1 MLHLLIDTSVLRQD
15 PQRKSAAFQVVY
27 RIGYV
32 GELTTHIPQIVKLE
46 FLSYRE
52 DEYLTPLRDVEKA
65 LDKLLNKPMPPELK
79 EELNKQRVAIK
90 DSLPRVQEWVEREF
104 EIWCGDIGAELHDIA
119 THHGVNVV
127 GAYFSGT
134 APFKSPKSRTDFPD
148 AFIFECVCDVA
159 KTVGVLN
166 AVVADKQLREACSK
180 LTNVVTFE
188 SLDAFI
194 KSDACHSVLKDAVVA
209 DNFEGIMNELKAR
222 ADIVGEEAS
231 KKLFNVLAGYT
242 FRDPSIPDDN
252 NEARISML
260 DVPSDAGLV
269 WDGAEYYGSGIISI
283 PFEFEMTVLADY
295 YIFKSDWYGIDEKR
309 AASISISEY
318 DNKHYFEAEEEF
330 KLSVKGSIAI
340 SLDLSEVAHD
350 ENLIE
355 SLPTILDSMQIEASE
370 IDDVSVIQDELAEG

>member
-15 PQRKSAAFQVVY
+15 PQRKSAAFQVVH

-46 FLSYRE
+46 FISYRE
-52 DEYLTPLRDVEKA
+52 DEYLAPLRNVEKD
-65 LDKLLNKPMPPELK
+65 LGKLSNKPIPPELK
-79 EELNKQRVAIK
+79 EELDKQKVTIK
-90 DSLPRVQEWVEREF
+90 DSLPRVQEWIEREF
-104 EIWCGDIGAELHDIA
+104 EIWCGDIGAELHGIA

-134 APFKSPKSRTDFPD
+134 APFKSPKNRADFPD

-159 KTVGVLN
+159 KTVDVLN
-166 AVVADKQLREACSK
+166 VVVADKQLREACSK
-180 LTNVVTFE
+180 LANVVTFE
-188 SLDAFI
+188 SLDDFI
-194 KSDACHSVLKDAVVA
+194 KSEACHSVLKDAYVA
-209 DNFEGIMNELKAR
+209 DNFEVIMNELKAR
-222 ADIVGEEAS
+222 ADIVGMEAS
-231 KKLFNVLAGYT
+231 RKLINVLDGYT

-260 DVPSDAGLV
+260 DVPPDAGLV

-295 YIFKSDWYGIDEKR
+295 YIFKSDWYCIDEKR
-309 AASISISEY
+309 ATSISISEY
-318 DNKHYFEAEEEF
+318 GNKHYFEAEEEF
-330 KLSVKGSIAI
+330 NLSVKGAIAI

-350 ENLIE
+350 ANLIE
-355 SLPTILDSMQIEASE
+355 SLPTILDAMQIETSE
-370 IDDVSVIQDELAEG
+370 IDDVSVIQNELAEN